1 MSEEEIFE
9 KLRLILIDQ
18 LKVDEEKI
26 TLEATFIDDLDA
38 DSLEMVDLIIAIEE
52 EFHISVSDED
62 AEKIKTVA
70 DAVKMLYV
78 KISTK
83 SE

>member
-70 DAVKMLYV
+70 DAVKMLYI